1 MRKGKSSAQQ
11 EKAPKSISSR
21 PASPSLLLTFLLLFI
36 ITLYTFPTSS
46 SSTKN
51 DVFFY
56 GWMTC
61 LSTGLGVVPI
71 MLLPNMS
78 SYYLGLSNAVAAG
91 MMTSASW
98 SLCSEVSVNVW
109 VFEWIDFS
117 GIFISNT
124 FEQGWMSDPFP
135 DKLGPEARTL
145 LGVLIGFIFIIITG
159 KFLDKYEHLK
169 VPNKENFKSKVRASD
184 YKFVIFQL
192 VAPLLFF
199 FAISVTNTLAV
210 LSRSSLLSPQK
221 LLLIVFVMTLHSF
234 AEGVGIGVSF
244 GGPHGSTLGKY
255 ISVSLAVHN
264 VPEGL
269 AVAIVMLGQDFTLLE
284 IALWCIMTSLPQP
297 VMAVPSYLFI
307 ETFLPILP
315 IGLGFAGGAMAYV
328 AVFELALEAYEEVHS
343 WTAVLGVGAISG
355 LCMRMVQEFLH
366 D

>member
-11 EKAPKSISSR
+11 AVSTPPPNSPSKEKAPKSISSR
-21 PASPSLLLTFLLLFI
+21 PSSPSLLLTFLLLFL

-98 SLCSEVSVNVW
+98 SLCSE
-109 VFEWIDFS
+109 
-117 GIFISNT
+117 
-124 FEQGWMSDPFP
+124 GWMSDPFP

-145 LGVLIGFIFIIITG
+145 LGVLIGFVFIIITG

-169 VPNKENFKSKVRASD
+169 VPNKENFKSK
-184 YKFVIFQL
+184 
-192 VAPLLFF
+192 
-199 FAISVTNTLAV
+199 
-210 LSRSSLLSPQK
+210 K